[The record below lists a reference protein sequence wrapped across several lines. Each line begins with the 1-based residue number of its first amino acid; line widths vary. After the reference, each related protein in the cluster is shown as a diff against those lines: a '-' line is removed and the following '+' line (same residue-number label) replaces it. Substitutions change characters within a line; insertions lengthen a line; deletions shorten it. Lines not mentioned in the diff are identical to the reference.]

1 MWGGKTP
8 KGFDCSGYVAYVF
21 RNFGIKL
28 TAYTFTMKNE
38 GKEVSRSS
46 LQPCDIVFF
55 NKFNH
60 VGMAISTTQ
69 YIHAP
74 QTGDVVK
81 ISDFSGRKDICMVMR
96 VI

>member
-1 MWGGKTP
+1 MFK
-8 KGFDCSGYVAYVF
+8 
-21 RNFGIKL
+21 NFGIKL

-74 QTGDVVK
+74 QTGDFVK
-81 ISDFSGRKDICMVMR
+81 ISDLSGRSDICMVMR
-96 VI
+96 VL